1 MIHRDQAKKFKYQYI
16 SKTQDVCRFKAINKA
31 LGKLVLS
38 EFRTENRLLFAKIKF
53 KKVEQMIR
61 SNTFKPCNSHSKKL
75 FD

>member
-38 EFRTENRLLFAKIKF
+38 EFRTEIDYYLPKSN
-53 KKVEQMIR
+53 KKK
-61 SNTFKPCNSHSKKL
+61 S
-75 FD
+75 